1 MFSLRRRLLAGT
13 AISLTVVFIA
23 AAVALYLL
31 MQASLI
37 NEFDRALT
45 AEAQAL
51 AALAEQDV
59 DGIDVEVDAGTFPD
73 FGRLQRA
80 HYFEML
86 SDSGA
91 SVARSPAMG
100 DWHFPR
106 PPASS
111 GQPTYEPVV
120 LPNNLQGR
128 AIYLTFQPRIE
139 NRGPDA
145 SPPQTLTLA
154 VARDTQDMDH
164 ALATL
169 RWLLAG
175 VGLTAVVAGVAT
187 MGGVVARGLRPLNTL
202 ANSIERVG
210 TTNLSE
216 RITIDET
223 PREMTPVVERLNEL
237 LARLQAAVV
246 RERAFTADVAHE
258 LRTPLA
264 GVSSALEVSASRP
277 REASQYQEVI
287 GKCLLATRRMQS
299 MVESLLLLARAEARQ
314 LSSTSPPI
322 ELDMLL
328 WECWDLHAAEAQR
341 RGLQVDWKRSPD
353 AGGRYTDDTLL
364 RIVLHNLF
372 ANAVTHAD
380 AGGRIEIASDT
391 PSTPNDAVRFRISNT
406 GSQVPTGEAQ
416 FVFERFWRGDA
427 ARADTGLHCGLGLA
441 LCRKLIEVLGG
452 TIDAESDGGTFLVT
466 VVIPAAISSPGV

>member
-1 MFSLRRRLLAGT
+1 
-13 AISLTVVFIA
+13 
-23 AAVALYLL
+23 
-31 MQASLI
+31 
-37 NEFDRALT
+37 
-45 AEAQAL
+45 
-51 AALAEQDV
+51 
-59 DGIDVEVDAGTFPD
+59 
-73 FGRLQRA
+73 
-80 HYFEML
+80 
-86 SDSGA
+86 
-91 SVARSPAMG
+91 
-100 DWHFPR
+100 
-106 PPASS
+106 
-111 GQPTYEPVV
+111 
-120 LPNNLQGR
+120 
-128 AIYLTFQPRIE
+128 
-139 NRGPDA
+139 
-145 SPPQTLTLA
+145 
-154 VARDTQDMDH
+154 MDH

-216 RITIDET
+216 RITVNET

-277 REASQYQEVI
+277 REASEYQEVM

-299 MVESLLLLARAEARQ
+299 MVESLLLLARADSRQ

-322 ELDMLL
+322 EFDMLL
-328 WECWDLHAAEAQR
+328 WECWDLHAADAQR
-341 RGLQVDWKRSPD
+341 RGLQVGWTRSAE

-372 ANAVTHAD
+372 ANAVTHCN
-380 AGGRIEIASDT
+380 AGGRIEIASDI
-391 PSTPNDAVRFRISNT
+391 PDTPNDAVRLRISNT
-406 GSQVPTGEAQ
+406 GSQVPPGESQ
-416 FVFERFWRGDA
+416 FVFDRFWRGDA
-427 ARADTGLHCGLGLA
+427 ARSDTGVHCGLGLA
-441 LCRKLIEVLGG
+441 LCRKLVEVLSG
-452 TIDAESDGGTFLVT
+452 TIDATSDGGTFLVT
-466 VVIPAAISSPGV
+466 VVLPAAISSPRV